1 MFPMMTF
8 EEWFSYRLKHG
19 TCTEGDRGIAEWAW
33 RAGTIME
40 KYRCDEILRGARD
53 AVNYPSE

>member
-1 MFPMMTF
+1 MMTF